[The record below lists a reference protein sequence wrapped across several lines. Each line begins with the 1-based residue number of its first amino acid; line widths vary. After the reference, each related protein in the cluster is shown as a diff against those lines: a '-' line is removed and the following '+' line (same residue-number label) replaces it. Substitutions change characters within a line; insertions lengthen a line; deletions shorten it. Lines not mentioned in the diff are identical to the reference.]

1 MSLGADGASQ
11 EAGAAEGRDDEDPRC
26 WHPLQQLRG
35 GGQPVG
41 AGHIHVHED
50 DVGPVRGSAAAVAA
64 LEGSGRTLTRSSVP
78 VPAGPGLSPG
88 AGEV

>member
-1 MSLGADGASQ
+1 
-11 EAGAAEGRDDEDPRC
+11 
-26 WHPLQQLRG
+26 
-35 GGQPVG
+35 
-41 AGHIHVHED
+41 
-50 DVGPVRGSAAAVAA
+50 VRGSAAAVAA